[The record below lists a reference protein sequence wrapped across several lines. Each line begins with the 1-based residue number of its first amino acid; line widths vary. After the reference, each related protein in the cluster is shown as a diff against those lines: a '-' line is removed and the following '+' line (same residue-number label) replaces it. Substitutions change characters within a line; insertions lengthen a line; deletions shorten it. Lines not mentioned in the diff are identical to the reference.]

1 MSSLAVVFAWLFG
14 ILNMMLTQLIIE
26 PITQL
31 SDAAEH
37 ISKGKVDVPE
47 LSTSGRDEVAQLG
60 QSFNR
65 MRRSLQKAIS
75 LIDKG

>member
-1 MSSLAVVFAWLFG
+1 MIV
-14 ILNMMLTQLIIE
+14 Q

-31 SDAAEH
+31 SAGGRPDLQGPPRRAP
-37 ISKGKVDVPE
+37 SSPDKGK
-47 LSTSGRDEVAQLG
+47 DEVSQLG

-65 MRRSLQKAIS
+65 MRRSLEKAIE